1 MLFICPN
8 AACQAAYELE
18 SAQIPAGKKGFQCQH
33 CGTLVPVESAAP
45 SPAIPASSHPV
56 TPDKH
61 SNKSLLILMGVTV
74 LLSLAGFTY
83 LLLEYRSIVDQSL
96 VVEPDKLPTL
106 TESRRQALQQ
116 QLQGKSGAQPA
127 SPESPPAVA
136 Q

>member
-8 AACQAAYELE
+8 AACQVAYELE

-33 CGTLVPVESAAP
+33 CGTLVPIESPVP

-56 TPDKH
+56 TPDRH
-61 SNKSLLILMGVTV
+61 GNKSLLILMGVTV
-74 LLSLAGFTY
+74 LLGLAGFAY
-83 LLLEYRSIVDQSL
+83 LLFEYRSIVEHSL
-96 VVEPDKLPTL
+96 VVEPESLPTL

-116 QLQGKSGAQPA
+116 QLQGKSGTRPA
-127 SPESPPAVA
+127 PPEAT